1 MVLTYQ
7 QLREGIGVVKLLRFY
22 PTVPEWSIERC
33 GVGMDGVSSPRPSIR
48 MDGLRAIFWVH
59 ENAALRIPSKTFC
72 LWVMEFLYD
81 RADEPSPRWAKGA
94 VVCALLAAYSVLC
107 FWIFSSSF
115 QNWER
120 VWGYRMVFFKGW
132 MTTVGISAVALF
144 LSTLLG
150 LGAALARRSA
160 FLPLRYT
167 AVLYVE
173 TVRGLPL
180 LFLVMFGYYGVA
192 NMLGWNDRLPV
203 GILILSLF
211 SGAYIA
217 EVIRAGIESVGRS
230 QWDSARA
237 IGLTSAQTYRFV
249 IFPQVLRQTLPPLA
263 GQFASLIK
271 DSSLLSIIGIPE
283 LTLAAQQVNSATYST
298 FETYLPLGISYLVLT
313 LPISLWTKS
322 LERKASYES

>member
-1 MVLTYQ
+1 MKFLFD
-7 QLREGIGVVKLLRFY
+7 REERPAPMGAKVGVV
-22 PTVPEWSIERC
+22 C
-33 GVGMDGVSSPRPSIR
+33 G
-48 MDGLRAIFWVH
+48 
-59 ENAALRIPSKTFC
+59 
-72 LWVMEFLYD
+72 
-81 RADEPSPRWAKGA
+81 
-94 VVCALLAAYSVLC
+94 LLAGYSVLC
-107 FWIFSSSF
+107 FWIFSSSI
-115 QNWER
+115 QNWDR

-132 MTTVGISAVALF
+132 LTTVEISAAALV

-150 LGAALARRSA
+150 GATALARRSA
-160 FLPLRYT
+160 FLPLKYT
-167 AVLYVE
+167 AIFYVE

-180 LFLVMFGYYGVA
+180 LFLVLFGYYGVA
-192 NMLGWNDRLPV
+192 NMLGWNDRLLV
-203 GILILSLF
+203 GIVILSLF

-237 IGLTSAQTYRFV
+237 IGLTPAQTYRFV

-271 DSSLLSIIGIPE
+271 DSSLLSILGIPE

-298 FETYLPLGISYLVLT
+298 FETYLPLGVFYLALT

-322 LERKASYES
+322 LENKVRYES